1 MPYFRIT
8 LKRLL
13 LDKNG
18 RRVEPGMW
26 AEVSHDKPYV
36 NWAAPRTLDDIKFQI
51 RLKYNIELNSGQIGP
66 NNFEVTRIS

>member
-1 MPYFRIT
+1 MPFFRIS

-26 AEVSHDKPYV
+26 VGVAHDKPYV
-36 NWAAPRTLDDIKFQI
+36 NWAAPRTLDDIKFQF

-66 NNFEVTRIS
+66 NNFDVTRIS

>member
-1 MPYFRIT
+1 MPFFRIS

-26 AEVSHDKPYV
+26 AEVSQDKPYV
-36 NWAAPRTLDDIKFQI
+36 NWAAPRTLDDIKFQS

>member
-1 MPYFRIT
+1 MPFFRIT

-18 RRVEPGMW
+18 RRVEQGMW

-36 NWAAPRTLDDIKFQI
+36 NWASSQTLHNVISQF
-51 RLKYNIELNSGQIGP
+51 RMKYGVELNSGQIGP
-66 NNFEVTRIS
+66 NNFDATRVS